1 MEYMR
6 TLPDKAFD
14 LAVVDPP
21 YGGGC
26 SQSVKAER
34 ESRGCAAEPQTMRA
48 GAGHASAGFLTNTTS
63 TRRQRRRGRTSL
75 RIRLPR
81 SKRALPARAA
91 HGLSSIK
98 PRADMSATSGIG
110 MSPRRRNT
118 LRSLPASARDKSSGA
133 AITSTCRR
141 RAALSCGASSTSRW
155 RASQCRRSST
165 RGRR

>member
-6 TLPDKAFD
+6 GLPDKSFD

-26 SQSVKAER
+26 SQSVKAERER

-75 RIRLPR
+75 RVRLPR
-81 SKRALPARAA
+81 PKRALPARAA
-91 HGLSSIK
+91 HGLSSIR

-110 MSPRRRNT
+110 TLPRRRNT
-118 LRSLPASARDKSSGA
+118 LRS
-133 AITSTCRR
+133 
-141 RAALSCGASSTSRW
+141 
-155 RASQCRRSST
+155 
-165 RGRR
+165 